1 MGFSIQKEKVV
12 SRYFFFEYSNSKFV
26 ILQPEI
32 VEFKAGDKPVF
43 DLIIGTNTM
52 EAIGII
58 LNFFDKV
65 ITIDQIVLPM
75 RSIEELPASNKRA
88 LRLNNSLAKNQEPKS
103 TELATRRIVEILDAK
118 YEKANLPELVE
129 NECSHLNPVEK
140 LQLLELLTEFEDLFD
155 GTLGDWD
162 TEPVSFQLK
171 EGTTPY
177 HGRAYPIPQKH
188 KATVKT
194 EVKRLCEIGVLEWQA
209 ASEWASPSF
218 IQPKKNDKVR
228 FLTDFREVNKRLVRK
243 PYPLPII
250 QQILQEL
257 LGFMFATAL
266 DLNMG
271 YYTIR
276 LDPDASRIC
285 NIIFP
290 WGKYSYLRLPMGVS
304 GSADIFQGR
313 MSQLMM
319 ALD

>member
-1 MGFSIQKEKVV
+1 MFHEKGMPKSYPYLTRQTPKSWSTSNGIFHTKGKGSFQVK
-12 SRYFFFEYSNSKFV
+12 FFEYSNSKFV
-26 ILQPEI
+26 TLQPEI
-32 VEFKAGDKPVF
+32 VEFKAGDKPAF
-43 DLIIGTNTM
+43 DLIIGSNTM

-58 LNFFDKV
+58 LNFVDKV

-75 RSIEELPASNKRA
+75 RSIEELPTSNKKA

-129 NECSHLNPVEK
+129 NECSHLNPTEK

-171 EGTTPY
+171 EGSTPY
-177 HGRAYPIPQKH
+177 HGRAYPIPQKQ
-188 KATVKT
+188 KATVKI
-194 EVKRLCEIGVLEWQA
+194 EVTRLCEIGVLEWQA

-218 IQPKKNDKVR
+218 IQPKKNGQVR

-250 QQILQEL
+250 QHVLQEL
-257 LGFMFATAL
+257 IGFIYATAL

-285 NIIFP
+285 TIIFP
-290 WGKYSYLRLPMGVS
+290 W
-304 GSADIFQGR
+304 
-313 MSQLMM
+313 
-319 ALD
+319 

>member
-1 MGFSIQKEKVV
+1 
-12 SRYFFFEYSNSKFV
+12 
-26 ILQPEI
+26 
-32 VEFKAGDKPVF
+32 
-43 DLIIGTNTM
+43 M

-58 LNFFDKV
+58 LNFVDKV

-75 RSIEELPASNKRA
+75 RSIEELPASNKKA

-103 TELATRRIVEILDAK
+103 TESATQRIVEILDAK

-129 NECSHLNPVEK
+129 NECSHLNPTEK

-171 EGTTPY
+171 EGSTPY
-177 HGRAYPIPQKH
+177 HGRAYPIPPKQ

-218 IQPKKNDKVR
+218 IQPKKNGQVR

-257 LGFMFATAL
+257 IGFMYATAL

-285 NIIFP
+285 TIIFP
-290 WGKYSYLRLPMGVS
+290 
-304 GSADIFQGR
+304 
-313 MSQLMM
+313 
-319 ALD
+319 